1 MNSIYRPTSR
11 MLRLDVPERAETD
24 GASLREL
31 ERELERTPAG
41 PDFLDITYADTHRF
55 PPDSWVLEEF
65 TKAASGA
72 GMTYTPYRGD
82 AGVRRAVAEHVGA
95 FLGEQLDPDSEIILT
110 PGTQAGL
117 YTALSAIVEPGDT
130 VVLPDPDY
138 ITSERTVRYLGAELH
153 PVPLLWSEGESPR
166 LDLDALAAGLRK
178 DPKIVML
185 SHPNNPT
192 GAVFDPSHVAEI
204 AALIADSSALLL
216 VDQLYSR
223 LVYDGKSFAHMISEP
238 GMRARTITTLGPS
251 KTESLSG
258 YRIGMAVAPPQIV
271 DRMEDVMSVA
281 ALRCPA
287 YAQHVLT
294 RWLDADTDYVAR
306 RIGEYQSLRD
316 VSLAALGK
324 IPGIEV
330 RPAGGSAYLFPRFPG
345 IDATDQEVAIAL
357 KRDAGLVV
365 NPGYQFGPRGRKHFR
380 ICFAQDENAWDAA
393 LGRMADVLTGLPH
406 A

>member
-1 MNSIYRPTSR
+1 VSELYRPTSR
-11 MLRLDVPERAETD
+11 LRRLDVPERAATE
-24 GASLREL
+24 GSSLREL

-55 PPDSWVLEEF
+55 PPDSWVLDEF
-65 TKAASGA
+65 VKAASGA

-82 AGVRRAVAEHVGA
+82 AGVRRAVADHVGA
-95 FLGEQLDPDSEIILT
+95 FLGAELDPDSEIILT

-117 YTALSAIVEPGDT
+117 YTALSATVEPGDT

-138 ITSERTVRYLGAELH
+138 ITSERSVRYLGAEVH
-153 PVPLLWSEGESPR
+153 PVPLLWPAGEAPR

-178 DPKIVML
+178 DPKLVML

-192 GAVFDPSHVAEI
+192 GAVFEPSHVAEI
-204 AALIADSSALLL
+204 AALVADTGALLL

-223 LVYDGKSFAHMISEP
+223 LVYDGKPFAHMLAEP
-238 GMRARTITTLGPS
+238 GMITTLGPS

-258 YRIGMAVAPPQIV
+258 YRIGMAVAPPEIV

-287 YAQHVLT
+287 YAQHVLA
-294 RWLDADTDYVAR
+294 RWLDDDAGYVAKR
-306 RIGEYQSLRD
+306 VGEYQSLRD
-316 VSLAALGK
+316 VSVAALEAV
-324 IPGIEV
+324 PGVDV
-330 RPAGGSAYLFPRFPG
+330 RPAGGSAYLFPEFPG

-380 ICFAQDENAWDAA
+380 ICFAQDEKAWDAA
-393 LGRMADVLTGLPH
+393 LSRMAEVLNALPRS
-406 A
+406 

>member
-1 MNSIYRPTSR
+1 VSEFYRPTSR
-11 MLRLDVPERAETD
+11 LRRLDVPERAATE
-24 GASLREL
+24 GSSLREL

-55 PPDSWVLEEF
+55 PPDSWVLDEF
-65 TKAASGA
+65 VKAASGA

-82 AGVRRAVAEHVGA
+82 AGVRHAVADHVGA
-95 FLGEQLDPDSEIILT
+95 FLGAELDPDSEIILT

-117 YTALSAIVEPGDT
+117 YTALSATVEPGDT

-138 ITSERTVRYLGAELH
+138 ITSERSVRYLGAEVH
-153 PVPLLWSEGESPR
+153 PVPLLWPAGEAPR

-178 DPKIVML
+178 NPKLVML

-192 GAVFDPSHVAEI
+192 GAVFEPSHVAEI
-204 AALIADSSALLL
+204 AALVADTGALLL

-223 LVYDGKSFAHMISEP
+223 LVYDGKPFAHMLTEP

-258 YRIGMAVAPPQIV
+258 YRIGMAVAPPEIV

-287 YAQHVLT
+287 YAQHVLA
-294 RWLDADTDYVAR
+294 RWLDDDAGYVAK

-316 VSLAALGK
+316 VSVAALDAV
-324 IPGIEV
+324 PGVDV
-330 RPAGGSAYLFPRFPG
+330 RPAGGSAYLFPEFPG

-380 ICFAQDENAWDAA
+380 ICFAQDEKAWDAA
-393 LGRMADVLTGLPH
+393 LSRMAEVLNALPRS
-406 A
+406 

>member
-1 MNSIYRPTSR
+1 MSEIYQPTSR
-11 MLRLDVPERAETD
+11 LLRLDVPERAATE

-55 PPDSWVLEEF
+55 PPDSWVLDEF
-65 TKAASGA
+65 VKAASGA

-82 AGVRRAVAEHVGA
+82 AGVRRAVAEHVSA
-95 FLGEQLDPDSEIILT
+95 FLGEQLDPDGEIILT

-117 YTALSAIVEPGDT
+117 YTALSAIIEPGDT

-138 ITSERTVRYLGAELH
+138 ITSERSARYLGADVH
-153 PVPLLWSEGESPR
+153 PVPLLWPEGESPG
-166 LDLDALAAGLRK
+166 LDLDALAAGLRQE
-178 DPKIVML
+178 PKLVML

-204 AALIADSSALLL
+204 AALVADSSALLL

-223 LVYDGKSFAHMISEP
+223 LVYDGKPFAHMISES
-238 GMRARTITTLGPS
+238 GMRSRTITTLGPS

-258 YRIGMAVAPPQIV
+258 YRIGMAVAPPEII

-294 RWLDADTDYVAR
+294 RWLDDDTDYVAK

-316 VSLAALGK
+316 VSVAALSE
-324 IPGIEV
+324 IPGVDV
-330 RPAGGSAYLFPRFPG
+330 RPAGGSAYLFPGFPG

-380 ICFAQDENAWDAA
+380 ICFAQHEQAWDAA
-393 LGRMADVLTGLPH
+393 LKRMADVLHGFPR

>member
-1 MNSIYRPTSR
+1 MSDSYQPTTR
-11 MLRLDVPERAETD
+11 LRRLEVPERAAIE

-41 PDFLDITYADTHRF
+41 PEFLDITYADTHRF
-55 PPDSWVLEEF
+55 PPDSWVLDEF
-65 TKAASGA
+65 VKAASGA

-82 AGVRRAVAEHVGA
+82 AGVRRAVAEHAGS
-95 FLGEQLDPDSEIILT
+95 FLGEKLDGDREIILT
-110 PGTQAGL
+110 PGTQAAL

-138 ITSERTVRYLGAELH
+138 ITSERSVRYLGADIH
-153 PVPLLWSEGESPR
+153 PVSLLWPAGESPR
-166 LDLDALAAGLRK
+166 LDLEALAAGLRK
-178 DPKIVML
+178 NPKLVML

-192 GAVFDPSHVAEI
+192 GALFDPAHVAEI

-223 LVYDGKSFAHMISEP
+223 LVYDNKPFAHMMSEP

-258 YRIGMAVAPPQIV
+258 YRIGLAVAPPEII

-287 YAQHVLT
+287 YAQHILA
-294 RWLDADTDYVAR
+294 RWLDDDADYVAK

-316 VSLAALGK
+316 VSLAALSEM
-324 IPGIEV
+324 PGVDV
-330 RPAGGSAYLFPRFPG
+330 RPAGGSAYLFPAFPG

-380 ICFAQDENAWDAA
+380 ICFAQEEKAWDAA
-393 LGRMADVLTGLPH
+393 LNRMAEVLDKFPRV
-406 A
+406 